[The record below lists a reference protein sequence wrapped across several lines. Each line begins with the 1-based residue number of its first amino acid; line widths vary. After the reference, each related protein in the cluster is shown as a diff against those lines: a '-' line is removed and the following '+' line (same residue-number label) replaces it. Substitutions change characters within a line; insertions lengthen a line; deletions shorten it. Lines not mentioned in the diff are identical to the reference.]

1 MNISN
6 YLKNEAALHEDV
18 DIRYI
23 LLLLSF
29 GPQFCHKF
37 FYFLPSLSPCTLCNE
52 NENFVH
58 SIAAAWWIDGT
69 A

>member
-37 FYFLPSLSPCTLCNE
+37 FYFLPSLSPCNAFSKMCTNIYFFFIVVD
-52 NENFVH
+52 N
-58 SIAAAWWIDGT
+58 
-69 A
+69 